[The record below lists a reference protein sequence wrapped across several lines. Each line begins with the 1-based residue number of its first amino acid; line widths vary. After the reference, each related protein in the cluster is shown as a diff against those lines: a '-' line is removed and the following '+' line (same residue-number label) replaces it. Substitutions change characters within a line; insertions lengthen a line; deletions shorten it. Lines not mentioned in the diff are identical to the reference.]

1 MQLIKEV
8 EKIIENKNDRPAV
21 ISMIEDVV
29 DIRENVSKFIEL
41 HDEFELSETFGSIE
55 SFLQYS
61 EVHPGYRCD
70 ILLLD
75 IGLPGLSGI
84 EGIPLII
91 DKIKDIDIVM
101 LTTYEE
107 EDIILQSIC
116 AGACSYISK
125 KSSLTQIVDAIR
137 IVKMGGSYMSPSI
150 AREIVS
156 YLKVGQPAVVE
167 ENSLTDRQN
176 EILKALAEGKTYKVI
191 SKELFISV
199 ETVRSHI
206 KKLYKHLQVKNKA
219 EAIAM
224 YLQGKVK

>member
-1 MQLIKEV
+1 
-8 EKIIENKNDRPAV
+8 
-21 ISMIEDVV
+21 MIEDMK
-29 DIRENVSKFIEL
+29 DIRDNVVKYIAL
-41 HDEFELSETFGSIE
+41 HDEFDTVETFGSIE
-55 SFLQYS
+55 SFIQHADTS
-61 EVHPGYRCD
+61 PSFTCD

-75 IGLPGLSGI
+75 VGLPGMTGI
-84 EGIPLII
+84 EGIPEILARIQGVDII
-91 DKIKDIDIVM
+91 M

-107 EDIILQSIC
+107 EDVILKSIC

-156 YLKVGQPAVVE
+156 YLKVGKQEATK

-176 EILKALAEGKTYKVI
+176 EILKALAEGKTYKSI
-191 SKELFISV
+191 SKELFISI
-199 ETVRSHI
+199 ETVRSHV

-219 EAIAM
+219 EAISL
-224 YLQGKVK
+224 YLQGKIK